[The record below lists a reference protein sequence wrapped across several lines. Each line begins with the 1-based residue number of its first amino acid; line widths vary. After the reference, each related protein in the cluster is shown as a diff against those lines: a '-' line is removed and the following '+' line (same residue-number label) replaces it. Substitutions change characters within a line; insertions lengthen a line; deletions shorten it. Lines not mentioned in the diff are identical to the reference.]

1 MTYDDLPF
9 IKQKDLRSALQAL
22 VDGNSQGK
30 PLARLI
36 LKEMDERPGLVQ
48 CGEETDCAHFL
59 MHLMAEWSVVFDLLR
74 FRFFINDQLA
84 KMVGIKLP
92 KPAKRR
98 DERT

>member
-1 MTYDDLPF
+1 MRYDDLPY
-9 IKQKDLRSALQAL
+9 IKQKDLRAALQAL
-22 VDGNSQGK
+22 IAGDSQSK
-30 PLARLI
+30 PLASLI

-48 CGEETDCAHFL
+48 GGEETDCAHFL
-59 MHLMAEWSVVFDLLR
+59 MDLMTEWGVVFKLLR
-74 FRFFINDQLA
+74 FRYFINDDIA